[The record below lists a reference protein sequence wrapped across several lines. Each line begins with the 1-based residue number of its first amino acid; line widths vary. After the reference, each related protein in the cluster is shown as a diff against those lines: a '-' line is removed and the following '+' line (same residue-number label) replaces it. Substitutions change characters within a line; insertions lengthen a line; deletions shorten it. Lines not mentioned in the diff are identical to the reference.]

1 MKNASLLAAAIFA
14 SACAS
19 TGMRGNLQP
28 TPSDNSDSSAAYR
41 DSLLQKSGLLDF
53 GISEFYTD
61 TVEVRT
67 TSASA
72 KFTKLVPLLGGDDLR
87 KMYQPAELNPGDTLI
102 AINGTLLGYD
112 NAKLEKLP
120 ELYKSNTHAIL
131 SFIDAK
137 DGELKNIV
145 ANDGHSFG
153 DITFRTSDKQQRRG
167 WIRIDKV
174 APGSWAERSGFQAGD
189 LIVSPVHFSYAEVR
203 KGFFLRYSMT
213 EFPEQTFPVSDA
225 MALRKTVEY
234 LFQDVKPYRPVSGSR
249 DGLLKQG
256 GLFRFWVLRDYEK
269 LVHLDMMRSQYVG
282 LGVQF
287 DCRPFCGKAKPVIRA
302 IFPDSTGARAG
313 FAVNDLLISVNGHD
327 VNNSWAASKQIQKL
341 NYGDMALCRVLRDG
355 RIVDI
360 EAPIG
365 WVFEN

>member
-1 MKNASLLAAAIFA
+1 MKHACLLAVAIFA

-19 TGMRGNLQP
+19 TGMRGNLHP
-28 TPSDNSDSSAAYR
+28 TPDDNSDSSAAYR
-41 DSLLQKSGLLDF
+41 DSLLEKSGLLDF
-53 GISEFYTD
+53 GNSVFYTD
-61 TVEVRT
+61 PVEVAKV
-67 TSASA
+67 SPNA
-72 KFTKLVPLLGGDDLR
+72 KFTKIVPLLGGDDLR

-112 NAKLEKLP
+112 DATLGKLP
-120 ELYKSNTHAIL
+120 ELYKNNAHAIL

-145 ANDGHSFG
+145 ANDGHDFG
-153 DITFRTSDKQQRRG
+153 DITFNTAGKQQMRA
-167 WIRIDKV
+167 WIYIGKV

-213 EFPEQTFPVSDA
+213 EYPEQTFSVSDA
-225 MALRKTVEY
+225 LALRKTVEY

-287 DCRPFCGKAKPVIRA
+287 DCRPFCGSAKPVVRA

-327 VNNSWAASKQIQKL
+327 VNNSWAAGKQLQKL
-341 NYGDMALCRVLRDG
+341 NYGDTARCRVLRDN
-355 RIVDI
+355 RLVDI